1 MRVCNRLGVSDTSG
15 GLRGAGEGGNVSLMP
30 DSKQPSATI
39 KRPRVLFILLAS
51 LVTLAYGIY
60 AAANIDLLWMNR
72 HEAELLTATR
82 QLPQADFGL
91 FWCAGNG
98 LAERAAHLFGAAV
111 PETYRNICQTDILA
125 ADAPV
130 VLAWPYP
137 PTMGLLIVPFALL
150 PIKLGFWVWRAF
162 CILAAASVLRMA
174 GLGWRVILLG
184 LASPA
189 AWHDL
194 IGGQDGTL
202 TGGMFVAVLLMASRR
217 PVVAGGLAGLL
228 TLKPHL
234 GLPILVAVLRLRAWR
249 LAVVAAVVAAGLAG
263 LSLLFWGWEGWVW
276 FFGIARHDEWLTTNL
291 PFAVRFPAA
300 GITIY
305 HMARS
310 LGAPAALAWGLQGA
324 GTAMTLVVI
333 WKLWRPGLLAERPR
347 MICTVCLSILA
358 LPHGFLYDLVGFSV
372 AMALLMI
379 ELEGWVSFA
388 AALLWLWGGYTG
400 TFAKPT
406 GLLLFPLFAVAGAL
420 LAWKVRREPALQ

>member
-1 MRVCNRLGVSDTSG
+1 
-15 GLRGAGEGGNVSLMP
+15 MP
-30 DSKQPSATI
+30 DAKQPSATI
-39 KRPRVLFILLAS
+39 KRPRVLFIFLAS
-51 LVTLAYGIY
+51 FVTLIYGFY

-72 HEAELLTATR
+72 HDTELLTATR

-98 LAERAAHLFGAAV
+98 LAEQAEHRFGV
-111 PETYRNICQTDILA
+111 EFPEAFRNICQTDILA
-125 ADAPV
+125 ANAPV
-130 VLAWPYP
+130 FLAWPYP
-137 PTMGLLIVPFALL
+137 PTMGLLVTPFSFL
-150 PIKLGFWVWRAF
+150 PIKFGFWVWRAF
-162 CILAAASVLRMA
+162 CILAAAWVLRLA

-202 TGGMFVAVLLMASRR
+202 SGGVLVAILLMASRR
-217 PVVAGGLAGLL
+217 PVTAGGLAGLL

-234 GLPILVAVLRLRAWR
+234 GLPILVAVLRSRAWR
-249 LAVVAAVVAAGLAG
+249 LALVAVAIAIGLVG
-263 LSLLFWGWEGWVW
+263 LSLLFWGTEGWVW
-276 FFGIARHDEWLTTNL
+276 FFGIAQHDEWLTTNM
-291 PFAVRFPAA
+291 PFKERFPAA

-310 LGAPAALAWGLQGA
+310 LGGSNAWAWRLQCVGAAMAL
-324 GTAMTLVVI
+324 TVM
-333 WKLWRPGLLAERPR
+333 WKLWRPGLLAEKPR
-347 MICTVCLSILA
+347 MICTVCLSILV

-379 ELEGWVSFA
+379 EFEGWVCFA

-400 TFAKPT
+400 TFAKST
-406 GLLLFPLFAVAGAL
+406 GLLLFPLCAVAGAL
-420 LAWKVRREPALQ
+420 LAWCVRDAPAWRQKNHPSRLDQPTFPDVSGYRPAQ